1 MREKTIEL
9 GEATARK
16 FALDIM
22 QLLSAKWFCF
32 DRSGQD
38 PDDPEQQARLGATPY
53 CPRFRSLRHMH
64 YCALLLAYTTTTDTV
79 VALVITIWPLLH
91 VLTLPGAH

>member
-16 FALDIM
+16 FALNIM

-38 PDDPEQQARLGATPY
+38 SDDPEKQARLDATPY
-53 CPRFRSLRHMH
+53 CPRYRS
-64 YCALLLAYTTTTDTV
+64 CGVYTTAHCCLLTLQLQTV
-79 VALVITIWPLLH
+79 LALAITICPLLH
-91 VLTLPGAH
+91 VLTLPGAR